1 MRILFFGDIVGKVG
15 RDAVHLS
22 LPKLVKK
29 YGVDFVI
36 ANGENASHGKGL
48 TESNYHFLVESGVDC
63 VTLGNHYHGKS
74 QIDYYIDDA
83 DNLVRPLN
91 LKGYALGEGSAVFT
105 VNGLDVRVTNVMG
118 QAFMNEE
125 VEDPIKMM
133 EDLLEET
140 KPCIHIVDFHADS
153 TSEKAIFGHFFDGRV
168 TAVLGT
174 HTHVATNDA
183 HILEGGTAFQS
194 DVGICGDPDGV
205 IGFEKESVINRI
217 VYGEGRFELN
227 DKARMMINA
236 VLIDVDELTYK
247 ATAITPIVSIV
258 EK

>member
-63 VTLGNHYHGKS
+63 VTLGNHFHSKP

-83 DNLVRPLN
+83 DNLVRPIN
-91 LKGYALGEGSAVFT
+91 LKNYALGEGSAVFT

-118 QAFMNEE
+118 QAFMDQE

-133 EDLLEET
+133 EDLLDEIR
-140 KPCIHIVDFHADS
+140 PCIHIVDFHADS

-174 HTHVATNDA
+174 HTHVATNDCR
-183 HILEGGTAFQS
+183 ILEGGTAFQS
-194 DVGICGDPDGV
+194 DVGMCGDPDGV

>member
-48 TESNYHFLVESGVDC
+48 TESNYHFLIESGVDC
-63 VTLGNHYHGKS
+63 VTLGNHYHSKS

-83 DNLVRPLN
+83 DYLVRPIN
-91 LKGYALGEGSAVFT
+91 LKDYALGEGSAVFT
-105 VNGLDVRVTNVMG
+105 VNGMDVRVTNVMG
-118 QAFMNEE
+118 QAFMSEE
-125 VEDPIKMM
+125 VEDPIKTM
-133 EDLLEET
+133 EEFLETT

-174 HTHVATNDA
+174 HTHVATNDC

-194 DVGICGDPDGV
+194 DVGMCGDPDGV

>member
-63 VTLGNHYHGKS
+63 VTLGNHYHSKS

-83 DNLVRPLN
+83 DYLVRPIN
-91 LKGYALGEGSAVFT
+91 LKNYALGEGSAVFT
-105 VNGLDVRVTNVMG
+105 VNGMDVRVTNVMG
-118 QAFMNEE
+118 QAFMSEE
-125 VEDPIKMM
+125 VEDPIKTM
-133 EDLLEET
+133 EEFLEAT

-168 TAVLGT
+168 AAVLGT
-174 HTHVATNDA
+174 HTHVATNDC
-183 HILEGGTAFQS
+183 HILEGGTAFQT
-194 DVGICGDPDGV
+194 DVGMCGDPDGV